1 MGGFVVGR
9 TLALSIAFASVLH
22 AAALS
27 AEIKTLSARDGRI
40 TIVITGDI
48 SPGDADAFKALV
60 KQAND
65 GGKLVGNLRLNSTG
79 GNLLEGV
86 KLAEAVRYAKL
97 STNVGKKAI
106 CASACFL
113 VFAAGSS
120 KFVSYGAQIGVH
132 GASDQSGNETMG
144 SNAATVSMAKIAKEL
159 GVPPAIIGRM
169 VVTPPTEVVWLS
181 PQDLQSMGT
190 TMVGKPDQVAS
201 GIQSGDSPPQQTS
214 PSEPFNIQPDA
225 RANKSTPISWDEFF
239 KGALLTSASQNEGK
253 PRFFRTCQPEIKSC
267 VSGVSFLH
275 KGREMF
281 ARITRDINEHLIQ
294 REICEINS
302 TYDVRKCVDWDT
314 NTFHSDMKDSKGNWY
329 KVSEE

>member
-1 MGGFVVGR
+1 MGR
-9 TLALSIAFASVLH
+9 TLALGVVVASVLQ
-22 AAALS
+22 ATAFS
-27 AEIKTLSARDGRI
+27 AEVKSLSARDGRI

-48 SPGDADAFKALV
+48 ALGDADTFKALV

-79 GNLLEGV
+79 GSLLEGV
-86 KLAEAVRYAKL
+86 KLADAVRYAKL
-97 STNVGKKAI
+97 STNVGKNAV

-113 VFAAGSS
+113 VFAAGNS
-120 KFVSYGAQIGVH
+120 KFASYGAQIGVH
-132 GASDQSGNETMG
+132 GASDQSGNETIG
-144 SNAATVSMAKIAKEL
+144 ANAATVSMAKIAKDL

-190 TMVGKPDQVAS
+190 TMIGKPDQVAS
-201 GIQSGDSPPQQTS
+201 GNQTS
-214 PSEPFNIQPDA
+214 LTDTLPRQTAPSEPFNIQPGA
-225 RANKSTPISWDEFF
+225 HANKSTTPTWDEFF
-239 KGALLTSASQNEGK
+239 TGAILTSASQNGGK

-275 KGREMF
+275 KEREMF
-281 ARITRDINEHLIQ
+281 ARVTRDINERLIE

-329 KVSEE
+329 KVSDE